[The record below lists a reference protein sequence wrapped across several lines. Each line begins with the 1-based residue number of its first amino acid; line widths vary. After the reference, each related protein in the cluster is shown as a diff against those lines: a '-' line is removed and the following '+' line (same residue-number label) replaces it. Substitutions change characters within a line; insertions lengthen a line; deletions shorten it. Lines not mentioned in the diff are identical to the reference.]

1 MKTKPAPKTRRTAG
15 GQIEVWAPQPPRIGM
30 STVQR
35 LLLRHVAQV
44 SPETKLWVA
53 MIAQAMG
60 DAISSDDNH
69 RLRARRFLI
78 YGKRLAFWC
87 ELIGLDLGFVR
98 EVAIKA
104 GYLVHED
111 ALWKPMKPAKT
122 HKHKHCAPHDRNM
135 TEATNAGL

>member
-1 MKTKPAPKTRRTAG
+1 MKTKPAPKIRRTAG
-15 GQIEVWAPQPPRIGM
+15 GQTEVWAPQPPRIGILA
-30 STVQR
+30 VQK

-53 MIAQAMG
+53 MS
-60 DAISSDDNH
+60 DAISQDDNH

-78 YGKRLAFWC
+78 HGMRLAFWC
-87 ELIGLDLGFVR
+87 ELIGLDVGFVR

-111 ALWKPMKPAKT
+111 ALWKPLKPARTKRAT
-122 HKHKHCAPHDRNM
+122 RTQNM
-135 TEATNAGL
+135 TEAEHAGL

>member
-1 MKTKPAPKTRRTAG
+1 MKSKPAPKIRRTAG
-15 GQIEVWAPQPPRIGM
+15 GQTEVWAPQPPRIGLLA
-30 STVQR
+30 VQK
-35 LLLRHVAQV
+35 LLLRHVAKV

-60 DAISSDDNH
+60 DAISRDDNQ

-78 YGKRLAFWC
+78 YGTRLAFWC

-111 ALWKPMKPAKT
+111 TLWKPIKSTKATPHKRRAKRS
-122 HKHKHCAPHDRNM
+122 PIM
-135 TEATNAGL
+135 PEATNAGL